1 MAIHALRWNLFHE
14 NVFASC
20 GADWTVKIWDHIKK
34 YVKCSLQVVCVCSLC
49 LDFVS
54 LPLLTDS
61 DEIHFI

>member
-34 YVKCSLQVVCVCSLC
+34 YVKLNGLC
-49 LDFVS
+49 LFFVLGLCYS
-54 LPLLTDS
+54 IITDR
-61 DEIHFI
+61 F